1 MPAKSSRIRR
11 KTKTVKKKT
20 SVKKPASSLWF
31 FPNSLKVLKGDASIF
46 ILFGIILIG
55 GLFMAGGFFPRVSTD
70 TLNTDAGESQI
81 DPDSLPKGD
90 SKEALQL
97 KTLKFKSC
105 TQVSAVEFLLD
116 NSGSMGGS
124 GFDPAK
130 MTNLKAGVTTFSE
143 KLSDT
148 SVIGLR
154 TFSDYT
160 TLDVPFGYYK
170 DNKSSFATAIAGMT
184 PDGSTHQKSAFEAA
198 KTDLEGAV
206 TKYPKYDFNLIFFSD
221 GIPETAA
228 GNRTCTGTVCDPSN
242 PAGCR
247 CMAPSQDPRAVAE
260 EIKAIKNS
268 SGSNIR
274 IFSIL
279 LYDPVRDSFAET
291 EFKALMKS
299 VATDS
304 STYFETTDPDDLKS
318 LFDSVI
324 KKVCG

>member
-1 MPAKSSRIRR
+1 MPSKSSRVR
-11 KTKTVKKKT
+11 TKAKSVKKKT
-20 SVKKPASSLWF
+20 AAKKSTSSLWF
-31 FPNSLKVLKGDASIF
+31 FPAKLKIFKGDASIYV
-46 ILFGIILIG
+46 LFGIILIG
-55 GLFMAGGFFPRVSTD
+55 GLFMAGGLFPRVSTD

-81 DPDSLPKGD
+81 DPNSLPKGD

-130 MTNLKAGVTTFSE
+130 MTNLKAGVTAFSE
-143 KLSDT
+143 KMSDT

-160 TLDVPFGYYK
+160 TLNVPFGYYK
-170 DNKSSFATAIAGMT
+170 DNKSSFATAIAGMR

-198 KTDLEGAV
+198 KVDLEGAV

-228 GNRTCTGTVCDPSN
+228 GNRTCTGTVCDPSS
-242 PAGCR
+242 PGGCR
-247 CMAPSQDPRAVAE
+247 CMAPSQDPRTVAE
-260 EIKAIKNS
+260 EIKAIKNT

-291 EFKALMKS
+291 EFKALMKA